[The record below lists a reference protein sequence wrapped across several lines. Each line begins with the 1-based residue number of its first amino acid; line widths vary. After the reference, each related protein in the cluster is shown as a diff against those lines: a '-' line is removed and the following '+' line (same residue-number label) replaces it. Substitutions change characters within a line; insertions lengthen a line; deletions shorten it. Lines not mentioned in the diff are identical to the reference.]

1 MTNPKTFTWMQILE
15 RHPDM
20 AETEDGKLL
29 AESTWGRNM
38 ECATRRL
45 VAAAAYNLG
54 YAASQDRARNNP

>member
-54 YAASQDRARNNP
+54 RNAAIKEMQAE